1 MSLRER
7 ESTRRL
13 GIIEP
18 RLPSPAKAPPSG
30 PGWLHEIKH
39 DGFRILARR
48 DSAGV
53 RLITRNGKDFTSR
66 FQFIEMAVKSLPVR
80 SCLIDG
86 EAIVC
91 DKNGLAVFELIRR
104 HGALASAVH
113 CAFDLL
119 ELDGRDLRREPIE
132 KRKAL
137 LAKLLR
143 GAHLSL
149 TLNEHFEED
158 GALVFDAACQL
169 GCEGIVSKRLGSPHR
184 SGRSKHW
191 VKVKNPNAPAVKREA
206 EEDWGS
212 PHWIKWKIRPPQP

>member
-7 ESTRRL
+7 TRPGL

-18 RLPSPAKAPPSG
+18 CLPSPAKVPPSG

-53 RLITRNGKDFTSR
+53 RLITRAGNDFSSR
-66 FQFIEMAVKSLPVR
+66 FPFIAMAVGKLPVR

-91 DKNGLAVFELIRR
+91 DENGLAVFELVRR
-104 HGALASAVH
+104 YGALASAVH

-119 ELDGRDLRREPIE
+119 ELDGEDLRRHPIE
-132 KRKAL
+132 KRKDL
-137 LAKLLR
+137 LTELH
-143 GAHLSL
+143 GSNLSIV
-149 TLNEHFEED
+149 LNEHFGED
-158 GALVFDAACQL
+158 
-169 GCEGIVSKRLGSPHR
+169 
-184 SGRSKHW
+184 
-191 VKVKNPNAPAVKREA
+191 
-206 EEDWGS
+206 
-212 PHWIKWKIRPPQP
+212 